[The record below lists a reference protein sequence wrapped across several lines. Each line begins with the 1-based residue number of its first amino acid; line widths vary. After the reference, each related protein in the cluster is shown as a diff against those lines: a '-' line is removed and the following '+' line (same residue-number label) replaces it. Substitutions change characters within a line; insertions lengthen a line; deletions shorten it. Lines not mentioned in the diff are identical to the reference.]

1 MFKNNAEDF
10 KWFCRLW
17 ELKKAVSSSTRAY
30 HGIYEVVVEKYAG
43 RDILLSDT
51 QFICDIFE
59 VL

>member
-1 MFKNNAEDF
+1 MVSVVFGNK
-10 KWFCRLW
+10 KW
-17 ELKKAVSSSTRAY
+17 AVASSTRAY

-51 QFICDIFE
+51 QSICDIFE